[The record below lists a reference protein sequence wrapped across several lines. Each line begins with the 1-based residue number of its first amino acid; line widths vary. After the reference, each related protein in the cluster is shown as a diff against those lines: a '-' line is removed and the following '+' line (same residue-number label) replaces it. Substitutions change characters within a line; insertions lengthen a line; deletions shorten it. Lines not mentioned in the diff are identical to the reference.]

1 MVTRSDRLTSVLND
15 LRSSSPDIVGCAV
28 VSVDG
33 FVMASVLPSEREE
46 DVLSAMSAAVL
57 GIGERIAR
65 ELLKSELKQLFVK
78 ADTGY
83 VMLNAAGHEAILVTL
98 LNARAKLG
106 LVFLDGGR
114 AATAIGNIL

>member
-1 MVTRSDRLTSVLND
+1 MASRSDRLNAILND
-15 LRSSSPDIVGCAV
+15 LRTSSPDIVGCAV

-46 DVLSAMSAAVL
+46 DVLSAMSAAML
-57 GIGERIAR
+57 GIGERISH
-65 ELLKSELKQLFVK
+65 ELLKSELRQLFVK

-83 VMLNAAGHEAILVTL
+83 VMLNAAGREAILVTL

-106 LVFLDGGR
+106 LVFLDSGR
-114 AATAIGNIL
+114 AAKAIEGIL

>member
-83 VMLNAAGHEAILVTL
+83 VMLNAAGREAILVTL